1 MKRFAWL
8 WRKELRPLI
17 ALLSVA
23 LVSIA
28 LLQWNYYQMRSMIQ
42 SQITA
47 FNGMTQAR
55 LNMKRG
61 YLIVEQV
68 LNGNQT
74 LLPQDAI
81 AYLDKAIL
89 AVDDWRLGKNPV
101 AILDQLLPPDPSMQ
115 QAIAA
120 YRQDLVHFRALLLQ
134 HLNRPHDHA
143 QTTID
148 RRIAFSELESEA
160 EQLENRLYLDLE
172 SSIKRQ
178 AERYSLMLVGWLIF
192 LAIIAGVVYRLVGLQ
207 RLALAQLAA
216 SEKQFRAQYHG
227 IPIPT
232 YTWRCVDDDFILEGF
247 NHAAMLITQ
256 GAISKFVDQSAR
268 IVYRNEPEI
277 LHHFE
282 RCQREKTTI
291 HQELRYEFKF
301 IEQAK
306 DLYVSY
312 VFIEP
317 DLIMVHTED
326 RTDRNQLQLQLIR
339 AQKMESIGRLA
350 GGVAHDFNNLL
361 TAISGY
367 TTLAID
373 SAQQGFPVVEELT
386 EIQHA
391 TDRAALLTSQLL
403 TFARKQQL
411 QPKTVNINDLI
422 MSMEKLI
429 KRVLPE
435 SIQWRTVLNAE
446 IDLILADIGQIEQV
460 LLNLVVNARDAMPQ
474 GGNLL
479 VETNNVVVDA
489 NYARTHVDV
498 PIGNYV
504 LFAVSDTGIGMTQEV
519 QNRAFEPFFT
529 TKSDHEGTGLGLATC
544 YGIIKQHGGHIG
556 LYSEVNHGTTI
567 KIYLPRSEQ
576 TLAADAPNLIQ
587 HLPRGTETILVS
599 EDEPQVRAVLVRML
613 QGLGYSVLEASHGS
627 EALALLQ
634 SQANGT
640 IQLLITDMVMPQ
652 MGGFE
657 LSQRVAELD
666 PQLKILFIS
675 GYSEH
680 SLAQHQQLAQQPLL
694 LSKPFSLA
702 TLAQTVRKV
711 LDD

>member
-8 WRKELRPLI
+8 RRKELRPLL

-61 YLIVEQV
+61 YLIAEQV

-81 AYLDKAIL
+81 AYLDRAIL
-89 AVDDWRLGKNPV
+89 AVDDWQQGKNPV
-101 AILDQLLPPDPSMQ
+101 VAFDQLLPPDPPMQ
-115 QAIAA
+115 QALAN
-120 YRQDLVHFRALLLQ
+120 YRQHLVSFRALLLQ
-134 HLNRPHDHA
+134 HLNRPQDQA

-172 SSIKRQ
+172 LSIKRQ

-192 LAIIAGVVYRLVGLQ
+192 LVVIAGVVYRLLGLQ
-207 RLALAQLAA
+207 RLVVAQLAA
-216 SEKQFRAQYHG
+216 SEKQFRAQYRG

-232 YTWRCVDDDFILEGF
+232 YTWRCVNDDFILEGF
-247 NHAAMLITQ
+247 NDAAMVITQ
-256 GAISKFVDQSAR
+256 GAITKFLNQSAR
-268 IVYRNEPEI
+268 IVYRSELEI
-277 LHHFE
+277 LRHFE

-291 HQELRYEFKF
+291 HQETRYEFKF
-301 IEQAK
+301 VNQVK

-326 RTDRNQLQLQLIR
+326 RTDRNQLQMQLIR

-391 TDRAALLTSQLL
+391 TDRAAMLTSQLL

-411 QPKTVNINDLI
+411 QPKIVNINDLI

-435 SIQWRTVLNAE
+435 SIQWRTVLNAD
-446 IDLILADIGQIEQV
+446 IDLVLADIGQIEQV

-479 VETNNVVVDA
+479 VETNNVAVDA

-519 QNRAFEPFFT
+519 QSRAFEPFFT

-556 LYSEVNHGTTI
+556 LYSEINHGTTI

-576 TLAADAPNLIQ
+576 APIADAPSLIQ

-613 QGLGYSVLEASHGS
+613 QGLGYSVLEAPHGS

-634 SQANGT
+634 AQAVGT
-640 IQLLITDMVMPQ
+640 IKLLITDMVMPQ

-657 LSQRVAELD
+657 LSQRVAEFD

-680 SLAQHQQLAQQPLL
+680 SLDQHQQLAQQPLL

>member
-1 MKRFAWL
+1 
-8 WRKELRPLI
+8 
-17 ALLSVA
+17 
-23 LVSIA
+23 
-28 LLQWNYYQMRSMIQ
+28 
-42 SQITA
+42 
-47 FNGMTQAR
+47 
-55 LNMKRG
+55 
-61 YLIVEQV
+61 
-68 LNGNQT
+68 
-74 LLPQDAI
+74 
-81 AYLDKAIL
+81 
-89 AVDDWRLGKNPV
+89 
-101 AILDQLLPPDPSMQ
+101 
-115 QAIAA
+115 
-120 YRQDLVHFRALLLQ
+120 
-134 HLNRPHDHA
+134 
-143 QTTID
+143 
-148 RRIAFSELESEA
+148 
-160 EQLENRLYLDLE
+160 
-172 SSIKRQ
+172 
-178 AERYSLMLVGWLIF
+178 
-192 LAIIAGVVYRLVGLQ
+192 
-207 RLALAQLAA
+207 
-216 SEKQFRAQYHG
+216 
-227 IPIPT
+227 
-232 YTWRCVDDDFILEGF
+232 
-247 NHAAMLITQ
+247 
-256 GAISKFVDQSAR
+256 
-268 IVYRNEPEI
+268 
-277 LHHFE
+277 
-282 RCQREKTTI
+282 
-291 HQELRYEFKF
+291 
-301 IEQAK
+301 
-306 DLYVSY
+306 VSY

-317 DLIMVHTED
+317 DFIMVHTED
-326 RTDRNQLQLQLIR
+326 RTDRNQLQMQLIR

-391 TDRAALLTSQLL
+391 TDRAAMLTSQLL
-403 TFARKQQL
+403 TFARKQQI
-411 QPKTVNINDLI
+411 QPKIVNINDLI

-429 KRVLPE
+429 RRVLPE
-435 SIQWRTVLNAE
+435 SIQWRTVLNVN
-446 IDLILADIGQIEQV
+446 IDLVLADIGQIEQV

-479 VETNNVVVDA
+479 VETNNVAVDA
-489 NYARTHVDV
+489 NYARTHIDV

-519 QNRAFEPFFT
+519 QSRAFEPFFT

-576 TLAADAPNLIQ
+576 AQLDDAPSLIQ
-587 HLPRGTETILVS
+587 NLPRGTETILVS

-613 QGLGYSVLEASHGS
+613 QGLGYSVLEALHGS

-634 SQANGT
+634 AQALGT